1 MKTVMINSGGI
12 FGTNCYLVISD
23 SGNAALIDAPRGGE
37 RILAEAEKNG
47 ASIKKILLTHG
58 HCDHIESLAFLA
70 KETGAEVY
78 IHEMDEKKLSDDYL
92 DLSEY
97 FSDYYDKPVEHF
109 SGAKKVSD
117 GDIITL
123 DELSFKVLHTPGH
136 TSGSVCY
143 ICDEA
148 MFSGDTLFKMSAGR
162 TDMPDGN
169 SIKLN
174 ESLKMLDNLG
184 KDYVL
189 LSGHGDRST
198 LSNERKFNPFMKGF
212 DYDDMF

>member
-1 MKTVMINSGGI
+1 MKTVMINTGGI
-12 FGTNCYLVISD
+12 FCTNCYLVISD
-23 SGNAALIDAPRGGE
+23 KGNAALIDAPTGGE
-37 RILAEAEKNG
+37 RILAEAEKHG
-47 ASIKKILLTHG
+47 ASIKKILITHG
-58 HCDHIESLAFLA
+58 HCDHIESLAYLA

-109 SGAKKVSD
+109 NGAAKVSD

-123 DELSFKVLHTPGH
+123 DELSFRVLHTPGH

-143 ICDEA
+143 ICGET

-169 SIKLN
+169 SMKLN
-174 ESLKMLDNLG
+174 ESLKMLDGLG
-184 KDYVL
+184 EDYVL

>member
-1 MKTVMINSGGI
+1 MKTVMINTGGI
-12 FGTNCYLVISD
+12 FCTNCYLVISD
-23 SGNAALIDAPRGGE
+23 SGNAALIDAPAGGAG
-37 RILAEAEKNG
+37 ILAEIEKNG
-47 ASIKKILLTHG
+47 AKLKKILLTHG
-58 HCDHIESLAFLA
+58 HCDHIESVAFLA
-70 KETGAEVY
+70 KETGAQVF
-78 IHEMDEKKLSDDYL
+78 IHEMDEKKLSDDHL
-92 DLSEY
+92 NLSEY

-109 SGAKKVSD
+109 VGASKVSD

-143 ICDEA
+143 ICGET

-169 SIKLN
+169 SLKLN
-174 ESLKMLDNLG
+174 ESLKMLDGLG

-198 LSNERKFNPFMKGF
+198 LSNERKYNPFMKGF

>member
-1 MKTVMINSGGI
+1 
-12 FGTNCYLVISD
+12 
-23 SGNAALIDAPRGGE
+23 
-37 RILAEAEKNG
+37 
-47 ASIKKILLTHG
+47 
-58 HCDHIESLAFLA
+58 
-70 KETGAEVY
+70 
-78 IHEMDEKKLSDDYL
+78 
-92 DLSEY
+92 
-97 FSDYYDKPVEHF
+97 
-109 SGAKKVSD
+109 
-117 GDIITL
+117 
-123 DELSFKVLHTPGH
+123 
-136 TSGSVCY
+136 
-143 ICDEA
+143 
-148 MFSGDTLFKMSAGR
+148 MSAGR

>member
-1 MKTVMINSGGI
+1 MKTIMINTGGI
-12 FGTNCYLVISD
+12 FCTNCYLVISD
-23 SGNAALIDAPRGGE
+23 KGNAALIDAPSGGE
-37 RILAEAEKNG
+37 RILSEIEKNG
-47 ASIKKILLTHG
+47 AVLKKILITHG

-70 KETGAEVY
+70 RETGAEVY

-92 DLSEY
+92 NLSEY
-97 FSDYYDKPVEHF
+97 FSEYYEKPVEHF
-109 SGAKKVSD
+109 GSAKKVSD
-117 GDIITL
+117 GDEIAL
-123 DELSFKVLHTPGH
+123 DELSFQVLHTPGH

-143 ICDEA
+143 ICSET

-169 SIKLN
+169 SIKLC
-174 ESLKMLDNLG
+174 ESLKMLDGLG
-184 KDYVL
+184 RDYVL

-198 LSNERKFNPFMKGF
+198 LSNERKYNPFMKGF